1 MLKLARYLKSPH
13 LIFFLEEFM
22 PRNLIIDCDTGLDD
36 AVALLLAL
44 RSPEF
49 NVLGITC
56 VNGNVNLNRV
66 VINTLKVVDYSQ
78 NIVPVYA
85 GASSCLLP
93 EYSEDA
99 SQVHGSDGLGGL
111 PFADSE
117 RSADSEHAV
126 EFIVRTIMSAREPI
140 DWVTLGPL
148 TNAALALRREPRI
161 ANNVRMLTMM
171 AGGVHSGNTRYMSEY
186 NVFAD
191 PEAARIVFDSP
202 MDKTMVPLDPLFN
215 GGHLNKEDISRI
227 REAGKEK
234 PWCDMAA
241 QIFDRTVRV
250 VHELGRKQVIEEGAV
265 SPPDLLAMA
274 IAIDPSFGLCEDYQV
289 FVETRGEYTRGMTV
303 VDRRKYNR
311 VKVHPDRKD
320 VRVVMAADQKK
331 YSNLILKTWLAS

>member
-1 MLKLARYLKSPH
+1 MLEYRNYPE
-13 LIFFLEEFM
+13 LISNLPLEEFM

-66 VINTLKVVDYSQ
+66 VINTLKVVEYSQ
-78 NIVPVYA
+78 NLVPVYA
-85 GASSCLLP
+85 GASSCLIP

-99 SQVHGSDGLGGL
+99 SQVHGSDGLGGI
-111 PFADSE
+111 PFPDSKRPVE
-117 RSADSEHAV
+117 DEHAV
-126 EFIVRTIMSAREPI
+126 DFIVRTIMSASEPI

-148 TNAALALRREPRI
+148 TNAALAIRREPRI
-161 ANNVRMLTMM
+161 CENVRSLTMM

-202 MDKTMVPLDPLFN
+202 LDKTMAPLDPLFN
-215 GGHLNKEDISRI
+215 GGHLNKGNINQI
-227 REAGKEK
+227 RYAGREK

-241 QIFDRTVRV
+241 QIFDRTVKL

-274 IAIDPSFGLCEDYQV
+274 IAIDPGIGMGEDYQV

-311 VKVHPDRKD
+311 VKIQPDRKD
-320 VRVVMAADQKK
+320 VKVIMAVDQKR
-331 YSNLILKTWLAS
+331 YSDLVLKTWLA